1 MSARLVFMVAA
12 LALCTLPP
20 AGGKQKTKSWDA
32 NPKPIQGDYQV
43 YGGTL
48 AELAP
53 PTKKDRKVAFM
64 FSGSL
69 AKDLFGQ
76 IGPDLKDACG
86 AGPDHRARHRGDLSC
101 VWTKTDG
108 YSCYF
113 GLDVITGKS
122 TYGSIC

>member
-1 MSARLVFMVAA
+1 MSARLVCMVAA
-12 LALCTLPP
+12 LALCTAAP
-20 AGGKQKTKSWDA
+20 AGEKPTTAPWDGG
-32 NPKPIQGDYQV
+32 PKPLRGDYQV

-64 FSGSL
+64 FTGPL

-86 AGPDHRARHRGDLSC
+86 AGPDHRTRYRGDLSC
-101 VWTKTDG
+101 VWTKEDG
-108 YSCYF
+108 YACYF
-113 GLDVITGKS
+113 GLDVPTGKS
-122 TYGSIC
+122 TNGSIC